1 MEKIIPIIILG
12 PTASGKSKI
21 GIKIAKALN
30 GEIINADAM
39 QIYKGF
45 DVGTGK
51 IREEEWEGI
60 THHLI
65 SFLNPKETY
74 SAGRYRIDCLK
85 IIEEIKKRKKVP
97 IIVGGTGFYI
107 RALLKGIAPIPEVP
121 KNLRNKLNKLISFYG
136 CNYFYKFLSF
146 LDPAYSKKVSKND
159 KQRIERALEVIFF
172 SGKPFSNFFN
182 NDFEKNDSFLNLKI
196 GLYLEKEELK
206 KRIIERVEKM
216 IENGW
221 LEEVKRLIDM
231 QIPLSSQSFK
241 SIGYIEMAEVLEG
254 KLNLAQAKEIIIKKT
269 VSYAKRQMVW
279 FKKEK
284 DVLWVKAK
292 DLELAFFSILRY
304 IKEKTEGEG
313 YDK

>member
-1 MEKIIPIIILG
+1 MGKIIPIIILG

-30 GEIINADAM
+30 GEVINADAM

-45 DVGTGK
+45 DIGTGK
-51 IREEEWEGI
+51 IKENEWEGI

-65 SFLNPKETY
+65 SFLVPIETY

-85 IIEEIKKRKKVP
+85 IIDEIKKRKKVP

-107 RALLKGIAPIPEVP
+107 RTLLKGIAPIPEVP
-121 KNLRNKLNKLISFYG
+121 KNLRNKLNKLISSYG

-146 LDPAYSKKVSKND
+146 LDPIYSKKVSKND

-182 NDFEKNDSFLNLKI
+182 NDFEKRDSFENLKI

-206 KRIIERVEKM
+206 KRIRDRVEKM
-216 IENGW
+216 IESGW

-231 QIPLSSQSFK
+231 QIPLNSQSFK

-269 VSYAKRQMVW
+269 ISYAKRQIVW

-284 DVLWVKAK
+284 EVFWIKAK